1 MGSRSYIFNILHK
14 DLHKKLHKEP
24 LLPMSLILF
33 AVILAYSFRLIGRGS
48 FYPTLFSYL
57 RSFIYIGLY
66 AAWGISIRQ
75 RIVQKQVGQYLV
87 GVSVLLILWFTFR
100 SAKYFIFWQPVAIRY
115 QWYLFYLPMLFV
127 PMLAL
132 LIAMSLGKPDEY
144 KLPKSVWLLSAVSG
158 VLLILVLT
166 NDLHQLVFTFP
177 KDADVWSDADHG
189 YGVCYFAVIVWQ
201 VFCAVAALIFMLFK
215 CRLKNGKHR
224 YLPVI
229 PFAIS
234 LAYLALNYVGTPWLK
249 HLFGDVT
256 AFQSLMYMLGFEA
269 CIACGY
275 IHSNSRYADLF
286 ASSVGTSAEIT
297 DRDFNIRYAALNIE
311 PISKETMRK
320 AEKAPVT
327 VDGGLT
333 VHTMPIGGGYAVWT
347 EDVSA
352 LRGIK
357 EDSELLADELADRNE
372 ILRYEY
378 KREAKRHK
386 VEEQNRLYDLL
397 RSATQTQIDRIAELT
412 KEYRRISSTDPDSAK
427 TLLAEI
433 AVLCSYIKRRK
444 HLTLLTDR
452 DIKIAA
458 TELHRAFNESLQTL
472 KLLGVRSSLYVDESL
487 SMLSGK
493 TATAVFDFY
502 ESVIEADILNLTGIQ
517 VSLIKADGLRLSL
530 NVCCKADLSA
540 LVSGDSIRCEKEDD
554 EEYQHLV
561 FEAKEG
567 DRK

>member
-158 VLLILVLT
+158 FLLILVLT

-297 DRDFNIRYAALNIE
+297 DRDFNIRYAAVNTA
-311 PISKETMRK
+311 PISKETMKK
-320 AEKAPVT
+320 AEQSPVT
-327 VDGGLT
+327 DGRLT
-333 VHTMPIGGGYAVWT
+333 VHTMPIDGGYAVWT

-352 LRGIK
+352 LRDIK
-357 EDSELLADELADRNE
+357 EESDF
-372 ILRYEY
+372 LRTSLPTGTKYSVMNTSV
-378 KREAKRHK
+378 KPSAARWRSKTDCI
-386 VEEQNRLYDLL
+386 DLL

-458 TELHRAFNESLQTL
+458 AELERAFNESFQTL
-472 KLLGVRSSLYVDESL
+472 KLLGVRTALCGQCSFHAFGQN
-487 SMLSGK
+487 ML
-493 TATAVFDFY
+493 TAYLIFM
-502 ESVIEADILNLTGIQ
+502 SRLLKQILKI
-517 VSLIKADGLRLSL
+517 
-530 NVCCKADLSA
+530 
-540 LVSGDSIRCEKEDD
+540 
-554 EEYQHLV
+554 
-561 FEAKEG
+561 
-567 DRK
+567 